1 MIEKWKAIVNAADD
15 KKIWTRCPEVDR
27 ELLLIRETGK
37 RGRGK
42 YPDGF
47 RQEEYSLSYH
57 KADRNV
63 IPVSG
68 TEILP
73 LFNAAFHIFVPV
85 Q

>member
-1 MIEKWKAIVNAADD
+1 MAGWILRSINGDF
-15 KKIWTRCPEVDR
+15 WTRCPEVDR

-57 KADRNV
+57 KAVGNNLTAESLKPIFGTAMENV
-63 IPVSG
+63 LESHDQKV
-68 TEILP
+68 
-73 LFNAAFHIFVPV
+73 A
-85 Q
+85 